1 MSLRSPPWAKRLILK
16 SPTRLNFPL
25 ALTSN
30 QRDNVAMIL
39 VGQYDSPFVR
49 RVAVTLH
56 HYHMP
61 FTRQPLSVFGDFKK
75 MGEINPLVRVPA
87 LILETGEILID
98 SNAILD
104 HLDHMAGQVRALT
117 PGHGPER
124 RKVLHACALSTG
136 CSDKVVA
143 LYFERHFH
151 DKKAISAELDKRL
164 SSQLTATLLQLEHD
178 CGIPWFND
186 SKMTQADV
194 TIGCML
200 SHLKLRLPEFFPTD
214 KYPKLHALSRHCEMM
229 PEFDAARIG
238 ANETVPKKL

>member
-1 MSLRSPPWAKRLILK
+1 
-16 SPTRLNFPL
+16 
-25 ALTSN
+25 
-30 QRDNVAMIL
+30 MIL

-75 MGEINPLVRVPA
+75 MGALNPLVRVPA
-87 LILETGEILID
+87 LILESGEVLVD
-98 SNAILD
+98 SNAIID
-104 HLDHMAGQVRALT
+104 HLDHVAGPARALT

-124 RKVLHACALSTG
+124 RRVLKACAISTG
-136 CSDKVVA
+136 CSDKTVA

-151 DKKAISAELDKRL
+151 DKKSVSAELDKRM
-164 SSQLTATLLQLEHD
+164 STQLKAGLDALEHD
-178 CGIPWFND
+178 CGSPWFIDN
-186 SKMTQADV
+186 KMCQADV

-200 SHLKLRLPEFFPTD
+200 SHVKLRLPEFFPATA
-214 KYPKLHALSRHCEMM
+214 YPKLHALSRHCEMM

-238 ANETVPKKL
+238 ANETVPSKL